1 MSRGRDA
8 IGEVTVHV
16 DFSGRTFTGKAA
28 STDVVDAS
36 ARAYLHAVNKGLRLA
51 QALDAAET
59 AKTGLPGVAAA
70 AADRVLSEMKPQPGS
85 DAVGGRS
92 RLAGPEDLIRLIRL
106 V

>member
-1 MSRGRDA
+1 M
-8 IGEVTVHV
+8 HV

-51 QALDAAET
+51 QALDAAES
-59 AKTGLPGVAAA
+59 ARSGLPGVVTVAAERSRSEMTPQAAA
-70 AADRVLSEMKPQPGS
+70 QKPQQGS
-85 DAVGGRS
+85 DAVGAPS
-92 RLAGPEDLIRLIRL
+92 RGAGPEDFIRLIRL